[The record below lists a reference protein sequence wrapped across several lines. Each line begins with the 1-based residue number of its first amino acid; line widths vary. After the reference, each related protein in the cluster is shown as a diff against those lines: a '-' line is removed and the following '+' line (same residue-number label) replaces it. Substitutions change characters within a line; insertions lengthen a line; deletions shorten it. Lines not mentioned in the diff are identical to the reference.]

1 MCLNGMNKAP
11 TGLSLAGK
19 LAIHYAITTFA
30 VLVIASG
37 ILYWSVLDHLERE
50 HKHLLVT
57 KISDLRH
64 YFKTSSTF
72 GKELH
77 ELIDIEHHHSEMPHS
92 SAIHPGV
99 PHHVFV
105 RILDSHGELLLQS
118 SLKQP
123 LPKTLKFPVANDIED
138 DIAVIKLKSNNNQQ
152 YLLGSAWALTNYQG
166 QTKKIL
172 LQAMLGLA
180 QDETLL
186 SEYQHTLIGVLAF
199 GVLASAL
206 AGFWITR
213 RGLLPLRQ
221 ITNAIQTINAHQLNE
236 RVGSKN
242 WPHEIALLADSFDQ
256 MLARLDRS
264 FGQLSRFSAD
274 LAHELRTP
282 INNLMGE
289 TEVALSRE
297 RNTEEYCKI
306 LESNIEE
313 CSRIARMI
321 DELLF
326 LARAEDPKTE
336 INRQLLSIEDEFQ
349 TVLEFYEGIAA
360 EHQLEINCQSN
371 QIVVYADQ
379 RLLRRVLTNLVS
391 NAIRYTPEGG
401 QVTLFAETMPDQSI
415 KISVSDNGIGIPQDQ
430 IAHVFDRFYRV
441 DKSRHRDTQ
450 GTGLGLA
457 IVKSIMHLHA
467 GTVLARNNHP
477 QGAVLELIFPPSE
490 KMTKL

>member
-1 MCLNGMNKAP
+1 MNKASA
-11 TGLSLAGK
+11 GLSLAGK

-50 HKHLLVT
+50 HQNLLIA
-57 KISDLRH
+57 KISDLKR
-64 YFKTSSTF
+64 YFKTSSNF
-72 GKELH
+72 GEELH
-77 ELIDIEHHHSEMPHS
+77 ELIDIEHHHSQMPHS
-92 SAIHPGV
+92 SAIHPGI

-105 RILDSHGELLLQS
+105 RILDSEGKLILQS
-118 SLKQP
+118 GMMQP
-123 LPKTLKFPVANDIED
+123 LPEALEFPEANNLNEN
-138 DIAVIKLKSNNNQQ
+138 IAVIKKKSTNNQQ
-152 YLLGSAWALTNYQG
+152 YLLGSAWTLTNFQG
-166 QTKKIL
+166 RPEKIL
-172 LQAMLGLA
+172 LQGMLELA

-186 SEYQHTLIGVLAF
+186 LEYQHTLVSVLAF

-206 AGFWITR
+206 SGFWITR
-213 RGLLPLRQ
+213 RGLQPLRQ
-221 ITNAIQTINAHQLNE
+221 ITNAIQTINAQQLNE

-256 MLARLDRS
+256 MLARLDQS

-282 INNLMGE
+282 VNNLMGE

-297 RNTEEYCKI
+297 RNTEEYCQI

-336 INRQLLSIEDEFQ
+336 INCQPLSVENEFQ
-349 TVLEFYEGIAA
+349 KVLSFYEGIAA
-360 EHQLEINCQSN
+360 EHQLEISCKSN
-371 QIVVYADQ
+371 KIVVYADQ
-379 RLLRRVLTNLVS
+379 RLLRQVLTNLVS
-391 NAIRYTPEGG
+391 NAIRYAPKGG
-401 QVTLFAETMPDQSI
+401 QVAMLAETMPDQSI
-415 KISVSDNGIGIPQDQ
+415 KISVGDNGIGIPQDQ
-430 IAHVFDRFYRV
+430 IPHIFDRFYRV

-457 IVKSIMHLHA
+457 IVKSIMHLHG
-467 GTVLARNNHP
+467 GTVLARNNQP
-477 QGAVLELIFPPSE
+477 QGTVLELIFPPS
-490 KMTKL
+490 KK

>member
-1 MCLNGMNKAP
+1 MCLNGMNKSPAR
-11 TGLSLAGK
+11 LSLAGK

-37 ILYWSVLDHLERE
+37 ILYWSILDHLERE
-50 HKHLLVT
+50 HQNLLIS
-57 KISDLRH
+57 KITELRK
-64 YFKTSSTF
+64 YFKTSSNF
-72 GKELH
+72 GEELL
-77 ELIDIEHHHSEMPHS
+77 ELIDIEHHHSQMPHS

-105 RILDSHGELLLQS
+105 RILNAQGELLLQS
-118 SLKQP
+118 GMMQP
-123 LPKTLKFPVANDIED
+123 LPETLEFPIANDFEE
-138 DIAVIKLKSNNNQQ
+138 DIAVIKQKSTNNHQ
-152 YLLGSAWALTNYQG
+152 YLLGSAWVQTNYQG
-166 QTKKIL
+166 QPKKIL
-172 LQAMLGLA
+172 LQGMLELA

-186 SEYQHTLIGVLAF
+186 SEYQHTLVGVLAF
-199 GVLASAL
+199 GVFASAL

-213 RGLLPLRQ
+213 RGLQPLRQ
-221 ITNAIQTINAHQLNE
+221 ITNAIQTINAQQLNE

-256 MLARLDRS
+256 MLARLNQS

-297 RNTEEYCKI
+297 RNAEEYCQI

-326 LARAEDPKTE
+326 LARAEDPRTE
-336 INRQLLSIEDEFQ
+336 INCQQLSVEDEFQ
-349 TVLEFYEGIAA
+349 AVLAFYEGIAA
-360 EHQLEINCQSN
+360 EHLLEINYQAN
-371 QIVVYADQ
+371 QITVYADQ

-391 NAIRYTPEGG
+391 NAIRYTPERG
-401 QVTLFAETMPDQSI
+401 QITLFAESMPDHSI
-415 KISVSDNGIGIPQDQ
+415 KISVCDNGIGIPQDQ
-430 IAHVFDRFYRV
+430 IPHIFDRFYRV

-457 IVKSIMHLHA
+457 IVKSIMYLHG
-467 GTVLARNNHP
+467 GTVLARNNQP
-477 QGAVLELIFPPSE
+477 QGTVLELIFPPSE
-490 KMTKL
+490 K